1 MEKYRST
8 LLVAAVFA
16 AFSGCTVGPNYV
28 RPTAEVPAAYKEIKG
43 WKVAEPRDTVIRGKW
58 WEIYDA
64 PLLNELEEKVSI
76 SNQNVVMAEA
86 QFRQARAMV
95 QVARSSYFPKVT
107 AAPSYTRSRASLNA
121 GSSNSSIGS
130 GASAVTLSDYSLP
143 VDAAWQADIWGQV
156 RRTVESNLASAQ
168 SSAAVLESVRLTMQ
182 AEVATDYFQLRTVD
196 AQKQLLD
203 ATVKD
208 YSKSLELTKNRYAS
222 GVASRGDVV
231 LAETQLK
238 TTEAQAIDLGV
249 QRAQL
254 EHAIALLI
262 GTPASTFSLP
272 PTPLTL
278 ECLFN
283 SICVEEKYRAVAPA
297 IPVGI
302 PSELL
307 ERRPDVA
314 SAERLVAAANAQIGV
329 AEAAFYPTVTL
340 SASGGFQSSSLSD
353 WLNWPSRFWSIGAAV
368 SELVFD
374 GGLRRAQTDQAKA
387 AYDANVA
394 SYRQTVLTAFQ
405 EVEDNLAALRILEA
419 EGKVQN
425 EAVKAAQESVTV
437 TTNQYKAG
445 TASYLDVIVVQTVAL
460 TGERTAITILGER
473 MTAGVQLINALGGTW
488 NASTL
493 PSNDALE
500 SNDRLFW

>member
-1 MEKYRST
+1 MDKYRFT
-8 LLVAAVFA
+8 LVVAAVLA
-16 AFSGCTVGPNYV
+16 VSSGCTVGPNYV

-58 WEIYDA
+58 WEIYND
-64 PLLNELEEKVSI
+64 PRLNELEEKVSI
-76 SNQNVVMAEA
+76 SNQNVAVAEA
-86 QFRQARAMV
+86 QFRQARALV
-95 QVARSSYFPKVT
+95 QVARAGYFPKVT
-107 AAPSYTRSRASLNA
+107 AAPSYTRSRTAFSP
-121 GSSNSSIGS
+121 GSTGT
-130 GASAVTLSDYSLP
+130 GASSVTFSDYELP
-143 VDAAWQADIWGQV
+143 VDASWVPDIWGQV

-168 SSAAVLESVRLTMQ
+168 SSAAMLESVRLSMQ
-182 AEVATDYFQLRTVD
+182 AEVASDYFQLRTLD
-196 AQKQLLD
+196 AQKQLLE

-262 GTPASTFSLP
+262 GAPASVFSLP
-272 PTPLTL
+272 VAPLTL
-278 ECLFN
+278 ECLVEQ
-283 SICVEEKYRAVAPA
+283 ICVEDKYKAVPPA
-297 IPVGI
+297 IPVGV

-307 ERRPDVA
+307 ERRPDIA
-314 SAERLVAAANAQIGV
+314 AAERLVAAANAQIGV

-340 SASGGFQSSSLSD
+340 SASGGFQSSNLSD
-353 WLNWPSRFWSIGAAV
+353 WLTWPNRLWSIGAAV

-394 SYRQTVLTAFQ
+394 SYRETVLTAFQ
-405 EVEDNLAALRILEA
+405 AVEDNLAALRILEA
-419 EGKVQN
+419 EDKVQN

-460 TGERTAITILGER
+460 TDERTAINILGER
-473 MTAGVQLINALGGTW
+473 MTASVQLIMALGGSW

-500 SNDRLFW
+500 SNEGLFW